1 MFCPKCGKN
10 NNDSSQFCEACG
22 SELIDNQPTSQ
33 SISMNDIQQKVMPNA
48 GISGYNGQLSKTK
61 RLPKS
66 VKILLILNL
75 IFLFVV
81 IVISVI
87 ASSLTSP
94 KHIAKGYFN
103 TIVDGDW
110 NKMYSYFSLENSD
123 FINQDSFIKM
133 MENEINLEIENFEIL
148 KESSLSYENSFLEKY
163 PFSKNYYK
171 SSSDSDMIKT
181 YVVNY
186 ILKGSASPQSETITL
201 VKSSG
206 KKFLFYPDY
215 YVNVDNLIVSNFH
228 VSVPKESTV
237 YIDNIKLTE
246 KMTSPDDD
254 YNYSDYNYDTYV
266 VSKIFSGEHEL
277 KVEHPIC
284 DVYTEKIQIN
294 DSDYYSSSYTV
305 PELILNDSVRANLTN
320 MTEDIYIQIVS
331 SALEKKSF
339 DTLNLACTSDPNQLA
354 GIKESYDSLIKRLRD
369 EDGTGY
375 QSITFNAFTDNS
387 SQIEFDA
394 SGIYFCDLEIEYDYV
409 KISKDWYTDEYSE
422 LQSTYPSY
430 SPIQFTYVYENN
442 EWVIQ
447 RLHSLGF

>member
-1 MFCPKCGKN
+1 
-10 NNDSSQFCEACG
+10 
-22 SELIDNQPTSQ
+22 
-33 SISMNDIQQKVMPNA
+33 MPNA
-48 GISGYNGQLSKTK
+48 GTSGYNGQLSKTK

-394 SGIYFCDLEIEYDYV
+394 SGTYFCDLEIEYDYV
-409 KISKDWYTDEYSE
+409 KILKDWYTDEYSE

>member
-1 MFCPKCGKN
+1 
-10 NNDSSQFCEACG
+10 
-22 SELIDNQPTSQ
+22 
-33 SISMNDIQQKVMPNA
+33 MPNA
-48 GISGYNGQLSKTK
+48 GTSGYNGQLSKTK

-394 SGIYFCDLEIEYDYV
+394 SGTYFCDLEIEYDYV
-409 KISKDWYTDEYSE
+409 MILKDWYTDEYSE

>member
-163 PFSKNYYK
+163 PF
-171 SSSDSDMIKT
+171 
-181 YVVNY
+181 
-186 ILKGSASPQSETITL
+186 
-201 VKSSG
+201 
-206 KKFLFYPDY
+206 
-215 YVNVDNLIVSNFH
+215 
-228 VSVPKESTV
+228 
-237 YIDNIKLTE
+237 
-246 KMTSPDDD
+246 
-254 YNYSDYNYDTYV
+254 
-266 VSKIFSGEHEL
+266 
-277 KVEHPIC
+277 
-284 DVYTEKIQIN
+284 
-294 DSDYYSSSYTV
+294 
-305 PELILNDSVRANLTN
+305 
-320 MTEDIYIQIVS
+320 
-331 SALEKKSF
+331 
-339 DTLNLACTSDPNQLA
+339 
-354 GIKESYDSLIKRLRD
+354 
-369 EDGTGY
+369 
-375 QSITFNAFTDNS
+375 
-387 SQIEFDA
+387 
-394 SGIYFCDLEIEYDYV
+394 
-409 KISKDWYTDEYSE
+409 
-422 LQSTYPSY
+422 
-430 SPIQFTYVYENN
+430 
-442 EWVIQ
+442 
-447 RLHSLGF
+447 

>member
-394 SGIYFCDLEIEYDYV
+394 SGTYFCDLEIEYDYV

>member
-394 SGIYFCDLEIEYDYV
+394 SGTYFCDLEIEYDYV
-409 KISKDWYTDEYSE
+409 KILKDWYTDEYSE

>member
-1 MFCPKCGKN
+1 MFCPKCCKN

-394 SGIYFCDLEIEYDYV
+394 SGTYFCDLEIEYDYV

>member
-133 MENEINLEIENFEIL
+133 MEHELNLEIENFEIL

-215 YVNVDNLIVSNFH
+215 YVKVDNLIVSNFH

-394 SGIYFCDLEIEYDYV
+394 SGTYFCDLEIEYDYV

>member
-1 MFCPKCGKN
+1 
-10 NNDSSQFCEACG
+10 
-22 SELIDNQPTSQ
+22 
-33 SISMNDIQQKVMPNA
+33 
-48 GISGYNGQLSKTK
+48 
-61 RLPKS
+61 
-66 VKILLILNL
+66 
-75 IFLFVV
+75 
-81 IVISVI
+81 
-87 ASSLTSP
+87 
-94 KHIAKGYFN
+94 
-103 TIVDGDW
+103 
-110 NKMYSYFSLENSD
+110 
-123 FINQDSFIKM
+123 
-133 MENEINLEIENFEIL
+133 
-148 KESSLSYENSFLEKY
+148 
-163 PFSKNYYK
+163 
-171 SSSDSDMIKT
+171 MIKT

-394 SGIYFCDLEIEYDYV
+394 SGTYFCDLEIEYDYV
-409 KISKDWYTDEYSE
+409 KILKDWYTDEYSE